1 MCYFNCFNRHPLINS
16 TSMKSL
22 LLAILIAWI
31 PLTASAQN
39 LAEFEKNVTQFTLD
53 NGLTVLILKR
63 DVAPVASFVTY
74 VGVGGA
80 NEPVGQTGIA
90 HIFEH
95 MAFKGTTTIGTS
107 DWKKEKPLLEAVN
120 TAYKAWLEEKNSPMA
135 DTAAV
140 RRLWNEYKSYEEQAK
155 TYVVNNEFSQIID
168 RAGAVG
174 LNAFTSSDET
184 GYFYSLP
191 QNKAE
196 LWFTLEAAR
205 FKDPVF
211 REFYV
216 EKDVVKEERRMRTDS
231 NPIGRL
237 IEEFLAVAY
246 SAHPY
251 KNPVVGWPSDIE
263 AVTMDDALEFYSQF
277 YVPSNMIVS
286 IAGDVDSA
294 QMRAFAQTY
303 FGDLPK
309 GEPAPTLF
317 VKEPQQRGERRFVIE
332 EESQPFFISGYRA
345 VEATHPDASALEIL
359 SDILSSG
366 RTSRLYKRLVEQDKL
381 ALEAAGF
388 YGFPGTKY
396 QTLFVAYAV
405 PNQGVS
411 IDSIETAMEQ
421 ELENVRANGV
431 TQEELSRAITQRR
444 ANLIRSLSS
453 NNGLALTLAQHQGK
467 YGDWRALFRNLND
480 MTELTPADIQRVAQT
495 YLVKSQRTV
504 GIIQT
509 SEGVNE

>member
-1 MCYFNCFNRHPLINS
+1 MNQI
-16 TSMKSL
+16 SMKHVI
-22 LLAILIAWI
+22 LAVAIMWI
-31 PLTASAQN
+31 PQSTSAQN
-39 LAEFEKNVTQFTLD
+39 LAEFEKNVTEFTLD
-53 NGLTVLILKR
+53 NGLTVIILKR

-107 DWKKEKPLLEAVN
+107 DWEKEKPLLEAVN
-120 TAYKAWLEEKNSPMA
+120 TAYKTWLREKSRPNA

-140 RRLWNEYKSYEEQAK
+140 RRLWIAFKAAEEQAK

-168 RAGAVG
+168 RAGGVG

-263 AVTMDDALEFYSQF
+263 AVTMDDALAFYSQF

-286 IAGDVDSA
+286 IAGDVDPA

-303 FGDLPK
+303 FGDLAK
-309 GEPAPTLF
+309 GEPAPTLM

-411 IDSIETAMEQ
+411 IDSIETAMEE
-421 ELENVRANGV
+421 ELETIRANGV
-431 TQEELSRAITQRR
+431 THEELSRAITQRR

-453 NNGLALTLAQHQGK
+453 NNGLALSLAQNQST
-467 YGDWRALFRNLND
+467 YGDWRALFRNLNA

-509 SEGVNE
+509 SEGINE